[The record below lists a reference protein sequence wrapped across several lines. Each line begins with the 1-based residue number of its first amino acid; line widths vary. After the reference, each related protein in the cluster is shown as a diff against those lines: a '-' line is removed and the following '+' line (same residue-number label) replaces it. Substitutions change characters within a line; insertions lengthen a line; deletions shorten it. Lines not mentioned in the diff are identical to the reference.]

1 MEIMEDKNGQTMG
14 SEEKLQCDPITAVPV
29 QRQASVNNI
38 EAIPNGGLRAWLQV
52 IGTFFL
58 FFNTWF
64 VQVQTLTDPMYS
76 S

>member
-1 MEIMEDKNGQTMG
+1 METMEDKNGQTMG
-14 SEEKLQCDPITAVPV
+14 SEEELQYDPITAVPV

-52 IGTFFL
+52 IGTFIL

-64 VQVQTLTDPMYS
+64 VQVQMLTDSMYS